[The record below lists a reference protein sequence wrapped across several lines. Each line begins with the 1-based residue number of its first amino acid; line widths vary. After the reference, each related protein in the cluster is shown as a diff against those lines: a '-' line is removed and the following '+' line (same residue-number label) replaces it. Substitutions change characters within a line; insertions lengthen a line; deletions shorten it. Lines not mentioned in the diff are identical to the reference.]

1 MLRVLALL
9 RHGLASGQDAD
20 APLLDEGAA
29 YLRRLGA
36 MLEGEGWR
44 PDAILASPLLRAQD
58 TAAIVAAAVG
68 ADAQRQSLR
77 ALLPETDP
85 DVALE
90 AVVAAAPLAS
100 RILVVAHMPLLGR
113 MTQELIGDDPGFSP
127 GTLVEIARE
136 GGGVARLLR
145 RVGPRDVPTA

>member
-20 APLLDEGAA
+20 APLQPEGEA

-36 MLEGEGWR
+36 KLESEGWQ

-58 TAAIVAAAVG
+58 TAAIVANAVG
-68 ADAQRQSLR
+68 AEAPRQSLR
-77 ALLPETDP
+77 TLLPETDP
-85 DVALE
+85 EAAL
-90 AVVAAAPLAS
+90 AAILAAAPLAN

-136 GGGVARLLR
+136 GDGVARLLR
-145 RVGPRDVPTA
+145 RVGPRDVPAA